1 MNLITNF
8 VENTL
13 ANGGSSLNYI
23 TGELDPK
30 VGYFVSIQGHE
41 STYIAEK
48 FGSLSVGHYFEKV
61 AFVLR
66 PELFIG
72 SWVHE
77 GNVFMDL
84 SEQITDKRR
93 AIELGYARNQLAIY
107 DAARGEVITLP
118 SPQTTGTTTQQK
130 AYITSVI
137 NRLCEQ

>member
-72 SWVHE
+72 SWVNE
-77 GNVFMDL
+77 GNVYMDL